1 MIKYKVH
8 EVAKDL
14 GLQSKAVTD
23 VVEKYFGSTKKSM
36 TALEEE
42 ELNVVFDYFTQQN
55 AMESLDSYFA
65 VRDKAIEEKAQ
76 AEETAEK
83 EEEKKPAKA
92 AFFSTET
99 GNRYGNGT
107 EIHRET
113 NADT

>member
-23 VVEKYFGSTKKSM
+23 VLEKYCNCVKKSM

-55 AMESLDSYFA
+55 AVENFDKYFA
-65 VRDKAIEEKAQ
+65 SRDNAAKEEKVQ
-76 AEETAEK
+76 EK
-83 EEEKKPAKA
+83 TEA
-92 AFFSTET
+92 ATSSASKCFAIL
-99 GNRYGNGT
+99 Y
-107 EIHRET
+107 
-113 NADT
+113 